1 MQQENKNT
9 FGTITTLHKLEKHE
23 IPKAS
28 LVLAE
33 AFQNDPLW
41 SKTIGKENKK
51 GYPVMA
57 EMLLKYCLKY
67 GQIYASS
74 DNFEGIMAL
83 AKGDTSYITF
93 GRLLKSGGIIP
104 ILKLGFKRLITIANA
119 FTPMDE
125 VRKKHMKDRP
135 FVYIQVIGV
144 STQHQGKGYG
154 KQLLNELIQASEQ
167 AKIPIYL
174 DTETK
179 KNVKWYEHFGFKTVE
194 QMTLPVIE
202 QPMWA
207 MIREPEYID

>member
-93 GRLLKSGGIIP
+93 GRLLKGGGIIP

>member
-1 MQQENKNT
+1 MQIENRNA
-9 FGTITTLHKLEKHE
+9 FGNIQSLHQLEKVD

-28 LVLAE
+28 QVLAD

-41 SKTIGKENKK
+41 SKTVGKENKK
-51 GYPVMA
+51 GYPIMA

-74 DNFEGIMAL
+74 DHFEGIMAL
-83 AKGDTSYITF
+83 AQGDASYVTL

-104 ILKLGFKRLITIANA
+104 ILKLGLKRLITIADA

-154 KQLLNELIQASEQ
+154 KKMLNVLIQASEQ
-167 AKIPIYL
+167 AKVPIYL
-174 DTETK
+174 DTETER
-179 KNVKWYEHFGFKTVE
+179 NVEWYECYGFKTVE

-207 MIREPEYID
+207 MIRDPEGR